1 MKRTWYAAIAVA
13 VIGMIAAVVAI
24 TAGGDD
30 DDGTASSTTTTEP
43 ASTSTSVA
51 TTTTSEPAP
60 DESEA
65 FVLWPLRGSGTTFAT
80 PTDAARSFAIDFLEF
95 EDPVVGAFQQG
106 DSRSGEVP
114 IRPRSNGPVT
124 TVLVRQVGS
133 DDTWSVLGSVAA
145 SIEVTSPA
153 PGALISS
160 PVTVTGRAHTFE
172 GNVNVEVRQDAP
184 RGVLGEG
191 FVTGGGDE
199 MRPFEGRISFE
210 TPGTRYG
217 AVVFLSRSAEN
228 GQVWEATTVRVAFRS
243 TDADAATCGSYQSPR
258 PQLSEGQMEVKA
270 YAVCDVANAAEVALH
285 PVYRAVPKAPGV
297 LRASLEALLAG
308 LTPGERAASLGSWF
322 SEETAGML
330 RGVTITE
337 GHAVVDFDDLRPV
350 IPNASSSAGSERLL
364 AQLDATV
371 FQFSSVESVEYRI
384 NGDCEAFNEW
394 LQFGGCDRRT
404 RPASSD

>member
-1 MKRTWYAAIAVA
+1 MKRTWYAAIVVA
-13 VIGMIAAVVAI
+13 VIGLIAAVVAF
-24 TAGGDD
+24 TAGDD
-30 DDGTASSTTTTEP
+30 DDQDGSASGTTTTSTSSVSSSTT
-43 ASTSTSVA
+43 S
-51 TTTTSEPAP
+51 TSEPAP
-60 DESEA
+60 DQSEA
-65 FVLWPLRGSGTTFAT
+65 VVLWPLRGSDDSFDS
-80 PTDAARSFAIDFLEF
+80 PTDAARSFAVDFLEF
-95 EDPVVGAFQQG
+95 EAPVIGEFQQG

-124 TVLVRQVGS
+124 TVLVRQVGAGDS
-133 DDTWSVLGSVAA
+133 WSVLAA
-145 SIEVTSPA
+145 VTDNIEVTGPE
-153 PGALISS
+153 PGAVISS

-172 GNVNVEVRQDAP
+172 GNVNVEVRQDEP
-184 RGVLGEG
+184 RGVIGEG

-199 MRPFEGRISFE
+199 MRPFDGRISFE

-217 AVVFLSRSAEN
+217 ALVFLSRSAEN
-228 GQVWEATTVRVAFRS
+228 GQVWEATVIRVAFRS
-243 TDADAATCGSYQSPR
+243 TDADVASCGSYRSTR
-258 PQLSEGQMEVKA
+258 PELAEGQMEVTA
-270 YAVCDVANAAEVALH
+270 YAVCDAPGSAGVAVH
-285 PVYRAVPKAPGV
+285 PVFRAVPKSPAV

-308 LTPGERAASLGSWF
+308 VTAAERAGSLGSWF

-330 RGVTITE
+330 KGVTITD

-371 FQFSSVESVEYRI
+371 FQFRSVESVEYRI